1 MINWI
6 DVVAVIAVA
15 AFVFY
20 GVQRG
25 VMKTFLDIFA
35 VLLAIFFSG
44 QLYRSL
50 SASIMP
56 FLKVQDTSVY
66 AVTFIIFWVISF
78 AVVELFV
85 GYIMKLVKVSFIGIV
100 ETLGG
105 ALLGLM
111 QGILVVGIA
120 IQICLMLPFSTGI
133 KDIFSVSVS
142 KKISIPTLTKSYL
155 SVFGMFPKVD
165 FVQQN
170 IQRMQEEVIPAI
182 PSKENAIPT
191 PKTKSLKL

>member
-1 MINWI
+1 MANWI
-6 DVVAVIAVA
+6 DVIALIAVA

-44 QLYRSL
+44 QMYRSL
-50 SASIMP
+50 STSVMP

-66 AVTFIIFWVISF
+66 AITFTIFWVISF
-78 AVVELFV
+78 AVLELFV
-85 GYIMKLVKVSFIGIV
+85 GYIMKLVKVSFISVV
-100 ETLGG
+100 ESMGG

-133 KDIFSVSVS
+133 RDIFSTSAS
-142 KKISIPTLTKSYL
+142 KKISVPTLTKSYL
-155 SVFGMFPKVD
+155 SIFGMFPKID
-165 FVQQN
+165 FVQQR
-170 IQRMQEEVIPAI
+170 IQKMQEQVIPAI
-182 PSKENAIPT
+182 PSKENIPVI
-191 PKTKSLKL
+191 PKTKTPKL